1 MSSEIFEKLLD
12 TAGNFRTAVDLLL
25 LGNSLGLFREREYN
39 DILTN
44 WLDECKRNLNTITN
58 LLLCTPKGFDF
69 IKSNHSLYIFFNEE
83 CKFFDI
89 SSIGRICAS
98 SIEDYLHIIEVLYG
112 AEWFLF
118 CQFTTLTHQ
127 EYAEG
132 IHQYIDSQNKE
143 SDISIFNKKFLL
155 LHIFATSVDFNKN
168 HQIVKDFLDEVSSIQ
183 YVNPVRYVKIY
194 DPRFFDLFGHNR
206 NLFIPYIGCNDIKLS
221 DVKLKREIIY
231 SSIDLVSLPVNC
243 GLPANYDL
251 QTQIHLESKNIDNY
265 EEIVGLWSSIKQESL
280 ILPYEH
286 QFDNLIFQKIVIQYI
301 RGQESLINFIF
312 ECFKYETLNINNI
325 VWLVIKKPNT
335 MKTISKKLEEMEFF
349 HTEIY
354 RSQIN
359 FYINLL
365 YFLLYIE

>member
-25 LGNSLGLFREREYN
+25 LGNSLGLFREEKYN
-39 DILTN
+39 DILTS
-44 WLDECKRNLNTITN
+44 WLDRCKQNLNIITN

-69 IKSNHSLYIFFNEE
+69 IKSNPSLYRFFNEE
-83 CKFFDI
+83 CKFFDL

-112 AEWFLF
+112 KEWFLI
-118 CQFTTLTHQ
+118 CQFKTLTHQ

-132 IHQYIDSQNKE
+132 IHQYIDSRNGE

-155 LHIFATSVDFNKN
+155 LHMFATSVDFNKN
-168 HQIVKDFLDEVSSIQ
+168 HQIVRDFLDEVSSIQ
-183 YVNPVRYVKIY
+183 
-194 DPRFFDLFGHNR
+194 F
-206 NLFIPYIGCNDIKLS
+206 
-221 DVKLKREIIY
+221 
-231 SSIDLVSLPVNC
+231 
-243 GLPANYDL
+243 
-251 QTQIHLESKNIDNY
+251 
-265 EEIVGLWSSIKQESL
+265 
-280 ILPYEH
+280 
-286 QFDNLIFQKIVIQYI
+286 I

-312 ECFKYETLNINNI
+312 ECFKSGTLNIDNI
-325 VWLVIKKPNT
+325 VWLVIKNPNT
-335 MKTISKKLEEMEFF
+335 MKTILKKLEEIEFF

-354 RSQIN
+354 RLKID

>member
-1 MSSEIFEKLLD
+1 MSSTKFKKLFEKLLS
-12 TAGNFRTAVDLLL
+12 TAENFRTAVDLVL
-25 LGNSLGLFREREYN
+25 LGNSLGLFREEEYI
-39 DILTN
+39 DILTV
-44 WLDECKRNLNTITN
+44 WLDRCKQNLNTITN

-69 IKSNHSLYIFFNEE
+69 IKSNTSLYRFFNEE
-83 CKFFDI
+83 CNFFDI
-89 SSIGRICAS
+89 SSIGRICVS

-112 AEWFLF
+112 TEWFLF
-118 CQFTTLTHQ
+118 CQFATLTHQ

-155 LHIFATSVDFNKN
+155 LHMFAKSVDFNKN
-168 HQIVKDFLDEVSSIQ
+168 YQIVNDFLDEVSSIQ
-183 YVNPVRYVKIY
+183 DVSPIRYVKIY
-194 DPRFFDLFGHNR
+194 DPTFFDLFGHKID
-206 NLFIPYIGCNDIKLS
+206 LFIPYDGCNDVKLS

-231 SSIDLVSLPVNC
+231 SSISLISSLPINC
-243 GLPANYDL
+243 GLPA
-251 QTQIHLESKNIDNY
+251 NY
-265 EEIVGLWSSIKQESL
+265 EEIVGLWNSIKQESL
-280 ILPYEH
+280 ILQYEY
-286 QFDNLIFQKIVIQYI
+286 QYTDLIFRKIVIQYVS
-301 RGQESLINFIF
+301 GQESLINFIF

-354 RSQIN
+354 RLKIN

-365 YFLLYIE
+365 YFLFYIE